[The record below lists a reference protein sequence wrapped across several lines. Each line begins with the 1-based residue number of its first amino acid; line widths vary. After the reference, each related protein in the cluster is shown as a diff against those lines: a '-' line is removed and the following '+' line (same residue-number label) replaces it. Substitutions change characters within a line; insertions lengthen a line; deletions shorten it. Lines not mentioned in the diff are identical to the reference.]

1 MAEPSPAPE
10 AENAEASVRATMRDR
25 FEANDRAWEHWD
37 EEDEELLI
45 ALVQQGHDWPE
56 IAGQLGRTD
65 GAVRT
70 RAKRLAFAAHFG
82 REIPDKA
89 TQPGPRP
96 WTGEEVRQ
104 LVELIGTA
112 ESWEQIGTALNR
124 GGRSC
129 RTKAEN
135 VALELFAKQ

>member
-1 MAEPSPAPE
+1 MAEPSPSSAPE
-10 AENAEASVRATMRDR
+10 GAEPTVRSTMQDR
-25 FEANDRAWEHWD
+25 FEANGRAWEHWE

-56 IAGQLGRTD
+56 IAGQLGRTA

-82 REIPDKA
+82 REIPDQA
-89 TQPGPRP
+89 AQPGPRP
-96 WTGEEVRQ
+96 WTDDEVHQ
-104 LVELIGTA
+104 LVELISTA

-124 GGRSC
+124 SGRSC
-129 RTKAEN
+129 RSKAEN